1 MPIQGYHLD
10 LSTGACGAVLR
21 SWFSLARNV
30 YVKGLTGACGVG
42 SRAALHTR
50 LCMSIH
56 ATLAAPEG
64 FTKLPTLFTHC
75 AQKTTPTNQLFPGP
89 SARSAGPANQPPGPA
104 RVLPGSPTGQ
114 KFLRSAYSTRRTSK
128 WVKMGYF
135 TPLQAPRSIFS
146 PLSILKLRHEGH
158 SGLLD
163 ALGCQGKEPLRPLR
177 RGRPLRE
184 CAKCGTNQP
193 TSGGLE
199 CAEWGTT
206 QPTQGPEW
214 VNRVGSL
221 VKPSGAG
228 SRRKTRS
235 RTYQVREQAKSCV
248 NSPACMFVRA
258 TYT

>member
-1 MPIQGYHLD
+1 
-10 LSTGACGAVLR
+10 
-21 SWFSLARNV
+21 
-30 YVKGLTGACGVG
+30 
-42 SRAALHTR
+42 
-50 LCMSIH
+50 
-56 ATLAAPEG
+56 
-64 FTKLPTLFTHC
+64 
-75 AQKTTPTNQLFPGP
+75 
-89 SARSAGPANQPPGPA
+89 
-104 RVLPGSPTGQ
+104 
-114 KFLRSAYSTRRTSK
+114 
-128 WVKMGYF
+128 MGYF

-214 VNRVGSL
+214 ENRVGSL
-221 VKPSGAG
+221 VKPSGAA
-228 SRRKTRS
+228 SAATA
-235 RTYQVREQAKSCV
+235 RTLGGEGAVAAAARAEVGPLNGCSHTSI
-248 NSPACMFVRA
+248 NSLWPH
-258 TYT
+258 

>member
-1 MPIQGYHLD
+1 MLP
-10 LSTGACGAVLR
+10 
-21 SWFSLARNV
+21 
-30 YVKGLTGACGVG
+30 
-42 SRAALHTR
+42 
-50 LCMSIH
+50 
-56 ATLAAPEG
+56 APEG
-64 FTKLPTLFTHC
+64 FTKLPTLFSHC

-214 VNRVGSL
+214 ENRVGSL
-221 VKPSGAG
+221 VKPSGAAGMPHNG
-228 SRRKTRS
+228 SS
-235 RTYQVREQAKSCV
+235 
-248 NSPACMFVRA
+248 
-258 TYT
+258 

>member
-1 MPIQGYHLD
+1 MKTQ
-10 LSTGACGAVLR
+10 A
-21 SWFSLARNV
+21 
-30 YVKGLTGACGVG
+30 
-42 SRAALHTR
+42 
-50 LCMSIH
+50 
-56 ATLAAPEG
+56 
-64 FTKLPTLFTHC
+64 
-75 AQKTTPTNQLFPGP
+75 KTTPTNQLFPGP

-228 SRRKTRS
+228 TRDRPAGGWCTRAEEMGEGSCRGTIADPPAGRRAVAGGPRGGLGVS
-235 RTYQVREQAKSCV
+235 CRRRREMS
-248 NSPACMFVRA
+248 
-258 TYT
+258 

>member
-1 MPIQGYHLD
+1 
-10 LSTGACGAVLR
+10 
-21 SWFSLARNV
+21 
-30 YVKGLTGACGVG
+30 
-42 SRAALHTR
+42 
-50 LCMSIH
+50 
-56 ATLAAPEG
+56 
-64 FTKLPTLFTHC
+64 
-75 AQKTTPTNQLFPGP
+75 
-89 SARSAGPANQPPGPA
+89 
-104 RVLPGSPTGQ
+104 
-114 KFLRSAYSTRRTSK
+114 
-128 WVKMGYF
+128 MGYF

-221 VKPSGAG
+221 VKPSGAVG
-228 SRRKTRS
+228 GKRRTDFFIYNIFETPGYWSEKT
-235 RTYQVREQAKSCV
+235 VRRHKGYCE
-248 NSPACMFVRA
+248 N
-258 TYT
+258 

>member
-1 MPIQGYHLD
+1 MLCTRGFYQ
-10 LSTGACGAVLR
+10 
-21 SWFSLARNV
+21 
-30 YVKGLTGACGVG
+30 
-42 SRAALHTR
+42 AANP
-50 LCMSIH
+50 IH
-56 ATLAAPEG
+56 AL
-64 FTKLPTLFTHC
+64 C
-75 AQKTTPTNQLFPGP
+75 AKDHTNQPTVSGP
-89 SARSAGPANQPPGPA
+89 ECAKCGTSQPTSWAGQGPA
-104 RVLPGSPTGQ
+104 RVAHGSPTGQ

-206 QPTQGPEW
+206 QPTQGPE
-214 VNRVGSL
+214 
-221 VKPSGAG
+221 
-228 SRRKTRS
+228 
-235 RTYQVREQAKSCV
+235 CV
-248 NSPACMFVRA
+248 NGLAA
-258 TYT
+258 W

>member
-1 MPIQGYHLD
+1 MLVPKPRNRKWRLI
-10 LSTGACGAVLR
+10 LR
-21 SWFSLARNV
+21 TCCPPPAAALRAAYARCARVFSLFFCLFHSVILPKKCR
-30 YVKGLTGACGVG
+30 
-42 SRAALHTR
+42 
-50 LCMSIH
+50 
-56 ATLAAPEG
+56 
-64 FTKLPTLFTHC
+64 FTKLPTLFTHS

-221 VKPSGAG
+221 VKPSGAAP
-228 SRRKTRS
+228 RS
-235 RTYQVREQAKSCV
+235 GVPWK
-248 NSPACMFVRA
+248 
-258 TYT
+258 

>member
-1 MPIQGYHLD
+1 MVDAHAT
-10 LSTGACGAVLR
+10 SA
-21 SWFSLARNV
+21 
-30 YVKGLTGACGVG
+30 VG
-42 SRAALHTR
+42 SSLSRSAHK
-50 LCMSIH
+50 S
-56 ATLAAPEG
+56 APEG

-163 ALGCQGKEPLRPLR
+163 ALGCQGKAPLRPLR
-177 RGRPLRE
+177 RGRPLTNQHLE
-184 CAKCGTNQP
+184 AWSAQSAGPTNQP
-193 TSGGLE
+193 RARSG
-199 CAEWGTT
+199 
-206 QPTQGPEW
+206 
-214 VNRVGSL
+214 
-221 VKPSGAG
+221 
-228 SRRKTRS
+228 
-235 RTYQVREQAKSCV
+235 
-248 NSPACMFVRA
+248 
-258 TYT
+258 

>member
-1 MPIQGYHLD
+1 MLVSFRAG
-10 LSTGACGAVLR
+10 
-21 SWFSLARNV
+21 
-30 YVKGLTGACGVG
+30 
-42 SRAALHTR
+42 RAAP
-50 LCMSIH
+50 
-56 ATLAAPEG
+56 APEG

-228 SRRKTRS
+228 ALPGPPPPGPGEAQL
-235 RTYQVREQAKSCV
+235 YPAASCPV
-248 NSPACMFVRA
+248 H
-258 TYT
+258 

>member
-1 MPIQGYHLD
+1 MQTP
-10 LSTGACGAVLR
+10 
-21 SWFSLARNV
+21 
-30 YVKGLTGACGVG
+30 
-42 SRAALHTR
+42 
-50 LCMSIH
+50 
-56 ATLAAPEG
+56 APEG

-89 SARSAGPANQPPGPA
+89 SARSAGPTNQPPGPA

-199 CAEWGTT
+199 L
-206 QPTQGPEW
+206 
-214 VNRVGSL
+214 SL
-221 VKPSGAG
+221 IHI
-228 SRRKTRS
+228 
-235 RTYQVREQAKSCV
+235 
-248 NSPACMFVRA
+248 
-258 TYT
+258 

>member
-1 MPIQGYHLD
+1 MAPAIHR
-10 LSTGACGAVLR
+10 SKPSSAPVMEAMRACTARGRVRRCCSR
-21 SWFSLARNV
+21 SELP
-30 YVKGLTGACGVG
+30 
-42 SRAALHTR
+42 
-50 LCMSIH
+50 
-56 ATLAAPEG
+56 APEG
-64 FTKLPTLFTHC
+64 FTKLPTLFSHT
-75 AQKTTPTNQLFPGP
+75 AQKTRATNQLFPGP

-221 VKPSGAG
+221 VKPSGAVG
-228 SRRKTRS
+228 MSLARLW
-235 RTYQVREQAKSCV
+235 QE
-248 NSPACMFVRA
+248 F
-258 TYT
+258 

>member
-1 MPIQGYHLD
+1 MREAQA
-10 LSTGACGAVLR
+10 LSLPQPCAIRLCICR
-21 SWFSLARNV
+21 RQFSPSTAKNCVQLARAR
-30 YVKGLTGACGVG
+30 GLISGADKQRE
-42 SRAALHTR
+42 SHTPLQHR
-50 LCMSIH
+50 
-56 ATLAAPEG
+56 G

-221 VKPSGAG
+221 VKPSGAAI
-228 SRRKTRS
+228 SCDLKNFCP
-235 RTYQVREQAKSCV
+235 REA
-248 NSPACMFVRA
+248 
-258 TYT
+258 

>member
-1 MPIQGYHLD
+1 M
-10 LSTGACGAVLR
+10 C
-21 SWFSLARNV
+21 
-30 YVKGLTGACGVG
+30 
-42 SRAALHTR
+42 
-50 LCMSIH
+50 
-56 ATLAAPEG
+56 LAADHHRDGPPQSGGNFQEAG
-64 FTKLPTLFTHC
+64 KQQADTSHGWHHANAHSHAAPNREITVFGLVPRVHPRVLQLPTLFTHC

-199 CAEWGTT
+199 CAKWGTT

-228 SRRKTRS
+228 R
-235 RTYQVREQAKSCV
+235 
-248 NSPACMFVRA
+248 
-258 TYT
+258 

>member
-1 MPIQGYHLD
+1 ME
-10 LSTGACGAVLR
+10 
-21 SWFSLARNV
+21 
-30 YVKGLTGACGVG
+30 
-42 SRAALHTR
+42 AALPRGTVR
-50 LCMSIH
+50 RAEEAS
-56 ATLAAPEG
+56 TEG
-64 FTKLPTLFTHC
+64 FTKLPTLFSHC

-199 CAEWGTT
+199 CAECGTN
-206 QPTQGPEW
+206 QPAQGPEW

-228 SRRKTRS
+228 
-235 RTYQVREQAKSCV
+235 
-248 NSPACMFVRA
+248 
-258 TYT
+258 

>member
-1 MPIQGYHLD
+1 MYTHNRVE
-10 LSTGACGAVLR
+10 LS
-21 SWFSLARNV
+21 
-30 YVKGLTGACGVG
+30 
-42 SRAALHTR
+42 
-50 LCMSIH
+50 
-56 ATLAAPEG
+56 APEG
-64 FTKLPTLFTHC
+64 FTKLPTLFTHT

-184 CAKCGTNQP
+184 CATCGTNQP

-214 VNRVGSL
+214 EKRVGSL
-221 VKPSGAG
+221 VKP
-228 SRRKTRS
+228 
-235 RTYQVREQAKSCV
+235 
-248 NSPACMFVRA
+248 
-258 TYT
+258 

>member
-1 MPIQGYHLD
+1 MM
-10 LSTGACGAVLR
+10 
-21 SWFSLARNV
+21 
-30 YVKGLTGACGVG
+30 
-42 SRAALHTR
+42 SRP
-50 LCMSIH
+50 
-56 ATLAAPEG
+56 APEG

-221 VKPSGAG
+221 VKPSGAARAQG
-228 SRRKTRS
+228 
-235 RTYQVREQAKSCV
+235 EPNAG
-248 NSPACMFVRA
+248 VRA
-258 TYT
+258 HAGRELGALIPYGSPPAHRLGRRARSHLRAWRGRRDG